1 MRSLVRFLPTILI
14 ALCFVP
20 GHLFHHALTGPG
32 MSLWNRLVLGIPCA
46 WLLAML
52 VGSLSLCFTRTL
64 PERKRILIL
73 TISTV
78 VLFFPLRGLSR
89 GVAEELELPE
99 RIRTGYQSDE
109 GISYMYGEMSGM
121 GHADGLRDWPSLL
134 LQWFYLAPVT
144 AIYWLPLAF
153 LFSRWTAR
161 FYDSTP
167 VA

>member
-109 GISYMYGEMSGM
+109 GISYMYGEMSE
-121 GHADGLRDWPSLL
+121 R
-134 LQWFYLAPVT
+134 
-144 AIYWLPLAF
+144 LAF
-153 LFSRWTAR
+153 TPSPVVLSRAC
-161 FYDSTP
+161 DSDLLASSRLLVQP
-167 VA
+167 LDSPIL